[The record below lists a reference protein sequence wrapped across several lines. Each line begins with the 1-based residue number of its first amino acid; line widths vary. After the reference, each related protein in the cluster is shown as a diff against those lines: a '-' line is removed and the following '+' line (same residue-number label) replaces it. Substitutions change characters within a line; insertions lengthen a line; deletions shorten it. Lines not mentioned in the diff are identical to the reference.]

1 MYWLLF
7 GLSLILLYYLLL
19 TICCLN
25 NFIKIIVT
33 LKLLKRK
40 NSQNKNKMGSTKQVD
55 RKRVKLISRTVPKKN
70 SYTS

>member
-25 NFIKIIVT
+25 NFIKIIVA
-33 LKLLKRK
+33 LKSLKRK
-40 NSQNKNKMGSTKQVD
+40 TVKTRIRWAQQNKQREKE
-55 RKRVKLISRTVPKKN
+55 
-70 SYTS
+70 